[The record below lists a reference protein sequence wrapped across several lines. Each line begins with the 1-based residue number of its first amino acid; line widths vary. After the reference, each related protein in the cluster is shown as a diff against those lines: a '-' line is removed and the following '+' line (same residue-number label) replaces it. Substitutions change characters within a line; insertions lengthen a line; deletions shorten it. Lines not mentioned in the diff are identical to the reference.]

1 MEARFACG
9 GWVFKAI
16 IESLKDLVNE
26 SNLVCEAG
34 GISLQAMDSSH
45 VALVELK
52 LPASGFAYFRCDAPV
67 NLGLNLKVMASL
79 LKLCDKEDVVTLSY
93 SSSHPDELQLLF
105 ESTDGNRMSHF
116 THKLMDIDQ
125 EQMGIPDTDFPV
137 KISMPSAEFQGIVR
151 DLKELDDVV
160 ELLVGKEGVCFAVN
174 GPTSSGKITRQPATM
189 DQDNPESLTC
199 QYSAPCAV
207 KLALRYLN
215 MFGKATALAPRVS
228 IHFGPDLP
236 VNVAYTMHTIGTL
249 QFYLAPKMEDM

>member
-1 MEARFACG
+1 M
-9 GWVFKAI
+9 FKAI
-16 IESLKDLVNE
+16 VDSLKDLINE
-26 SNLVCEAG
+26 SNLVCEAE

-52 LPASGFAYFRCDAPV
+52 LPASGFAHFRCDTPV

-93 SSSHPDELQLLF
+93 SSVHPDELQLLF
-105 ESTDGNRMSHF
+105 ESADGNRMSHF

-137 KISMPSAEFQGIVR
+137 KIAMSSAEFQNIVR

-160 ELLVGKEGVCFAVN
+160 ELQVGKEGVCFAVK
-174 GPTSSGKITRQPATM
+174 GATSSGEIVRQPATM
-189 DQDNPESLTC
+189 DQGNPEVLTC

-228 IHFGPDLP
+228 IHFGSELP

-249 QFYLAPKMEDM
+249 QFYLAPKMDDV